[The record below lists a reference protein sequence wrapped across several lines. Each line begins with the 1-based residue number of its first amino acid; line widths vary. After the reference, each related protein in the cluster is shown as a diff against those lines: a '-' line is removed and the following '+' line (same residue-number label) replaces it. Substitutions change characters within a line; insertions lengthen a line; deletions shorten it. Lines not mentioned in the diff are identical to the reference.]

1 MQGATVAVRVVFGI
15 RRRIIAWAI
24 SLFDKK
30 SGIGFDPITPVC
42 MLLLIIV
49 GILSIHSA
57 QNYHINTQWMSQI
70 IWAALGLSLYLW
82 MAFTDYK
89 LFLKNGHWIY
99 FFSIALLLCI
109 FTPLGWRRFGATRW
123 LRIGRIVIQP
133 SEIAKLGTLVMG
145 ASILARSKIG
155 KLSGSLQAIGSVL
168 LVFGI
173 PVILIM
179 LQPDLGSSLPF
190 LPIAFAL
197 LFVSEVP
204 NKFFI
209 SILSVLLFLGSL
221 VAWDAYTYHLFLD
234 RHQLNPQT
242 SIGQFEKIS
251 LLPLKDYQRNR
262 IISFVAPD
270 IVDPQGVGISWNLR
284 QSLIAVGSGGMTG
297 KGHGK
302 GTQAK
307 LGYLPQSVATND
319 FIFSVIAEEYG
330 LIGGMCVLLIYAIMM
345 ANGLRIACMARD
357 CFGRLLAVGISVL
370 LLIHVCV
377 NVGMTLGIMPI
388 TGIPLPFISYGGSFM
403 VICCLLQG
411 IIQSIYRFRSEY

>member
-1 MQGATVAVRVVFGI
+1 MF
-15 RRRIIAWAI
+15 
-24 SLFDKK
+24 
-30 SGIGFDPITPVC
+30 
-42 MLLLIIV
+42 LLITV
-49 GILSIHSA
+49 GIFSIHSA
-57 QNYHINTQWMSQI
+57 QNYPMNNQWKAQI
-70 IWAALGLSLYLW
+70 VWAVLGLLFYFG

-99 FFSIALLLCI
+99 FFSIILLLFI

-123 LRIGRIVIQP
+123 LRVGGVVIQP

-145 ASILARSKIG
+145 AGILARSKIG
-155 KLSGSLQAIGSVL
+155 KLRDSLQAIGNVF

-173 PVILIM
+173 PATLIV

-190 LPIAFAL
+190 LLIAFAL

-209 SILSVLLFLGSL
+209 SILSLLLLLGCL
-221 VAWDAYTYHLFLD
+221 VAWDAYAYHLFLD
-234 RHQLNPQT
+234 KHQLNPQT

-262 IISFVAPD
+262 IIAFVAPD
-270 IVDPQGVGISWNLR
+270 IVDPRGVGISWNLR
-284 QSLIAVGSGGMTG
+284 QSLIAVGSGGMAG
-297 KGHGK
+297 KGRGK

-330 LIGGMCVLLIYAIMM
+330 FIGGMFVLLIYAIMM
-345 ANGLRIACMARD
+345 ANGLRIACTARD
-357 CFGRLLAVGISVL
+357 RFGLLLAVGISVL

-403 VICCLLQG
+403 VVCCILQG
-411 IIQSIYRFRSEY
+411 IVQSICRFRNEY

>member
-1 MQGATVAVRVVFGI
+1 MLSL
-15 RRRIIAWAI
+15 IA
-24 SLFDKK
+24 
-30 SGIGFDPITPVC
+30 
-42 MLLLIIV
+42 V

-57 QNYHINTQWMSQI
+57 QNCPMNSQWKNQM
-70 IWAALGLSLYLW
+70 IWVALGLLLYLG

-89 LFLKNGHWIY
+89 LFLKNSHWIY
-99 FFSIALLLCI
+99 LFAIVLLLCI

-123 LRIGRIVIQP
+123 LRLGGIVIQP

-155 KLSGSLQAIGSVL
+155 KLSDSLQAIGNVF

-173 PVILIM
+173 PVVLIV

-204 NKFFI
+204 SKFFI
-209 SILSVLLFLGSL
+209 SILSLLLFFCGL
-221 VAWDAYTYHLFLD
+221 VAWDAYAYHLFLD
-234 RHQLNPQT
+234 KHRLNPQT

-297 KGHGK
+297 KGRGK

-319 FIFSVIAEEYG
+319 FIFSVLAEEYG
-330 LIGGMCVLLIYAIMM
+330 FIGGMFVLLIYAIML
-345 ANGLRIACMARD
+345 ANGLRIGCMARD
-357 CFGRLLAVGISVL
+357 RFGRLLAVGISVL

-403 VICCLLQG
+403 VICCILQG
-411 IIQSIYRFRSEY
+411 ILQSVYRFRSEY

>member
-1 MQGATVAVRVVFGI
+1 M
-15 RRRIIAWAI
+15 AWVT

-30 SGIGFDPITPVC
+30 SGMGFDPITPVC
-42 MLLLIIV
+42 MLLLIAV
-49 GILSIHSA
+49 GVLSIRSA

-70 IWAALGLSLYLW
+70 IWAALGLSLYLG

-99 FFSIALLLCI
+99 FSSIALLLCI

-123 LRIGRIVIQP
+123 LRMGGIVIQP

-155 KLSGSLQAIGSVL
+155 RLGGSLQAIGSVL

-173 PVILIM
+173 PVILTM

-209 SILSVLLFLGSL
+209 SILSVLLFLGGL
-221 VAWDAYTYHLFLD
+221 VAWDAYAYHLFLD

-297 KGHGK
+297 KGQGK
-302 GTQAK
+302 GTQAT

-330 LIGGMCVLLIYAIMM
+330 FIGGMCVLLIYAIMM

-357 CFGRLLAVGISVL
+357 CFGRLLAVGIGVL

-411 IIQSIYRFRSEY
+411 IVQSIYRFRSEY

>member
-1 MQGATVAVRVVFGI
+1 
-15 RRRIIAWAI
+15 
-24 SLFDKK
+24 
-30 SGIGFDPITPVC
+30 
-42 MLLLIIV
+42 MLSLIIV
-49 GILSIHSA
+49 GILAIRSA
-57 QNYHINTQWMSQI
+57 QNYHLNTQWRSQI
-70 IWAALGLSLYLW
+70 VWAALGMPLYFG

-89 LFLKNGHWIY
+89 LFLKNSHWIY
-99 FFSIALLLCI
+99 FFSVALLLCI
-109 FTPLGWRRFGATRW
+109 FTPLGWRHFGATRW
-123 LRIGRIVIQP
+123 LKIGGIVVQP

-155 KLSGSLQAIGSVL
+155 KLKESLQAIGSIL

-173 PVILIM
+173 PVVLIV
-179 LQPDLGSSLPF
+179 LQPDLGSALPF

-197 LFVSEVP
+197 LFISEVP

-209 SILSVLLFLGSL
+209 SILSVLLLLGGL
-221 VAWDAYTYHLFLD
+221 VAWDTYAYHLFLD

-284 QSLIAVGSGGMTG
+284 QSLIAVGSGGMAG
-297 KGHGK
+297 KGQGK
-302 GTQAK
+302 GTQAQ
-307 LGYLPQSVATND
+307 LGYLPRSVATND

-330 LIGGMCVLLIYAIMM
+330 FIGSMCVLLIYAIMM
-345 ANGLRIACMARD
+345 ANGLRIGCMARD
-357 CFGRLLAVGISVL
+357 CFGLLLAVGISVL
-370 LLIHVCV
+370 FLTHVCV

-411 IIQSIYRFRSEY
+411 IVQSIYRFRSEY

>member
-1 MQGATVAVRVVFGI
+1 M
-15 RRRIIAWAI
+15 
-24 SLFDKK
+24 
-30 SGIGFDPITPVC
+30 GFDPVTPIC
-42 MLLLIIV
+42 MLSLIAI
-49 GILSIHSA
+49 GIFSIHSA
-57 QNYHINTQWMSQI
+57 QNYHMDTQWRSQI
-70 IWAALGLSLYLW
+70 IWATLGILLYLG
-82 MAFTDYK
+82 MAFMDYK
-89 LFLKNGHWIY
+89 LFLKNAHWIY

-109 FTPLGWRRFGATRW
+109 FTPIGWRRFGATRW
-123 LRIGRIVIQP
+123 LKVGGIVVQP

-155 KLSGSLQAIGSVL
+155 KLKDSLKAIGSVL
-168 LVFGI
+168 FAFGV
-173 PVILIM
+173 PVILTV

-209 SILSVLLFLGSL
+209 SILSVLLLLGSL
-221 VAWDAYTYHLFLD
+221 VAWDAYAYHLFLD

-251 LLPLKDYQRNR
+251 LLPIKDYQRNR

-270 IVDPQGVGISWNLR
+270 VVDPQGVGISWNLR
-284 QSLIAVGSGGMTG
+284 QSLIAVGSGGMAG
-297 KGHGK
+297 KGQGK

-330 LIGGMCVLLIYAIMM
+330 FIGGMCVLLIYAIMM
-345 ANGLRIACMARD
+345 ASGLRIACMARD
-357 CFGRLLAVGISVL
+357 CFGLLLAVGISVL

-403 VICCLLQG
+403 VICCLLLG

>member
-1 MQGATVAVRVVFGI
+1 VAVRVVFGI
-15 RRRIIAWAI
+15 RRRIIAWIA
-24 SLFDKK
+24 SFFEKK
-30 SGIGFDPITPVC
+30 NGIGFDLITPIC
-42 MLLLIIV
+42 MFLLIAV
-49 GILSIHSA
+49 GVFSIRSA
-57 QNYHINTQWMSQI
+57 QNYHMDTQWKSQI
-70 IWAALGLSLYLW
+70 IWAVLGMLLYCG
-82 MAFTDYK
+82 MAFADYRI
-89 LFLKNGHWIY
+89 FLRNSHWIY
-99 FFSIALLLCI
+99 FFSIILLLLI
-109 FTPLGWRRFGATRW
+109 FTPIGWRRFGATRW
-123 LRIGRIVIQP
+123 LKVGSIVIQP

-155 KLSGSLQAIGSVL
+155 KLKDSLQAIGSVL
-168 LVFGI
+168 LIFGI
-173 PVILIM
+173 PVIFVM

-209 SILSVLLFLGSL
+209 SVLSVLLLLGSL
-221 VAWDAYTYHLFLD
+221 VAWDAYAYHLFLD
-234 RHQLNPQT
+234 HHQLNPQT

-297 KGHGK
+297 KGQGN

-330 LIGGMCVLLIYAIMM
+330 FIGSMCVLLIYAIMM
-345 ANGLRIACMARD
+345 ANGLRIACLARD
-357 CFGRLLAVGISVL
+357 CFGLLLAVGISVL

-411 IIQSIYRFRSEY
+411 IVQSIYRFRSEY